1 VAVTLKMTRL
11 CDDAMLVLVLLMVAA
26 TVAFFLMPLIVL
38 AALSFDNR
46 EYLAPFPPDTW
57 SLRWYAKFFSER
69 YYLAGL
75 RTSILTSGIATLI
88 SSVLG
93 VSAAVVID
101 RHRFRGKE
109 LVLAFFLSPLAV
121 PSVVVGFALLN
132 FYSRIGIFDG
142 FARLIGGHV
151 LMTIPFIV
159 RATLASLAGIP
170 RSLPEAALAL
180 GATERQAFWE
190 VTFPLART
198 GIIGGA
204 IVAFAFSFDD
214 VSMSLFLSDPKAYT
228 LPVAMVS
235 MMRSNFDLAIAAASM
250 LFVAITIL
258 IVIMLD
264 RIVGLDRIIGQ
275 GMYRS

>member
-1 VAVTLKMTRL
+1 MRTVNLTRL
-11 CDDAMLVLVLLMVAA
+11 LDDAVLLLVLLLVGA
-26 TVAFFLMPLIVL
+26 TFVFFLLPLVVL
-38 AALSFDNR
+38 TALSFDNR
-46 EYLAPFPPDTW
+46 EYLGPFPPDAW
-57 SLRWYAKFFSER
+57 SLRWYVKFFSEP

-75 RTSILTSGIATLI
+75 RTSLLVSGLATLI
-88 SSVLG
+88 SSVFG
-93 VSAAVVID
+93 VSAAFVID
-101 RHRFRGKE
+101 RYRFRGKE
-109 LVLAFFLSPLAV
+109 LVLAFFLSPLTV
-121 PSVVVGFALLN
+121 PSVVIGFALLN

-142 FARLIGGHV
+142 FARLVGGHV

-159 RATLASLAGIP
+159 RATLASLVGVP
-170 RSLPEAALAL
+170 RSLPEAAMAL

-214 VSMSLFLSDPKAYT
+214 VSMSLFLSDPRAYT

-250 LFVAITIL
+250 LFVVTTIL
-258 IVIMLD
+258 IVMVLD
-264 RIVGLDRIIGQ
+264 RLVGLDRLIGQ
-275 GMYRS
+275 GMYRP

>member
-1 VAVTLKMTRL
+1 MRTVSPTRL
-11 CDDAMLVLVLLMVAA
+11 WDDVMLLLVLLLIGA
-26 TVAFFLMPLIVL
+26 TFVFFLMPLVVL

-46 EYLAPFPPDTW
+46 DYLAPFPPDGW
-57 SLRWYAKFFSER
+57 SLKWYAKFFSDP
-69 YYLAGL
+69 YYLRGL
-75 RTSILTSGIATLI
+75 RTSLLASGLATLI

-93 VSAAVVID
+93 VSAAFVID
-101 RHRFRGKE
+101 RYRFRGKE
-109 LVLAFFLSPLAV
+109 LVLAFFLSPLTV
-121 PSVVVGFALLN
+121 PSVVIGFALLN

-142 FARLIGGHV
+142 FARLVGGHV

-159 RATLASLAGIP
+159 RATLASLAGVP

-180 GATERQAFWE
+180 GATEREAFWE

-204 IVAFAFSFDD
+204 VVAFAFSFDD

-250 LFVAITIL
+250 LFVATTIL
-258 IVIMLD
+258 IVMLLD
-264 RIVGLDRIIGQ
+264 RLVGLDRLIGQ
-275 GMYRS
+275 GMYRP